1 MAYKDIQD
9 FINKLEEA
17 GELIRIS
24 ESVSPKLEISEI
36 TDRVLK
42 AKGKALLFENNGTD
56 FPVLMNA
63 YGSEKRMCIALGVES
78 LDEIAGDIEILF
90 QNLSQ
95 PRHGFLEKLKLL
107 PALGQ
112 IASWMPKKRKGRGAC
127 QEVIHHDVDLSKL
140 PILTTWP
147 HDGGPFVTLPIV
159 HTLDLKT
166 NIQNAGM
173 YRMQVLDKNHTGM
186 HWQLHKTGA
195 RHFEEYKKAGKKMPV
210 SVVLGG
216 DPSYAYAATAP
227 LPDNVDEYM
236 LAGFLRKK
244 KVEMVPCITNELYV
258 PEDADFVIEGYVD
271 PAEELVYEGP
281 FGDHTGY
288 YSLADYYPGFH
299 VSCITHRKK
308 AVYPATIVGIPP
320 QEDEWLGKATERIF
334 LAPIRLSMMPEF
346 IDMDMPVEG
355 VFHNITIVKIK
366 KTYAGQG
373 MKVMNALWGAG
384 QMMFNKVMIVVDRDI
399 DIHNY
404 REVLRVMHESYD
416 PMKDTLINRGPA
428 DVLDH
433 ASRAF
438 AFGGK
443 LGIDA
448 TDKLPEEVPLQL
460 GGDPFMKVNID
471 EIKRVFPEIVSLNDV
486 FLNRG
491 LLLIGLKKNKK
502 NHARKLIDEITSK
515 GWIKGIKLCVI
526 AEAVADIK
534 DAAEITWRVANNIDP
549 AIDCSLSGGDDGFLV
564 IDGTEKHA
572 SYDGFRREWPNV
584 VTMDEATIKKVDRR
598 WKEYGLGV
606 FLPSPSLKYLEKLY
620 PGDAVAELR
629 EEDL

>member
-1 MAYKDIQD
+1 MAYKNLSA
-9 FINKLEEA
+9 FIHALEEHN
-17 GELIRIS
+17 ELLRIQTQ
-24 ESVSPKLEISEI
+24 VDPKLEISEI
-36 TDRVLK
+36 TDRILK
-42 AKGKALLFENNGTD
+42 SKGKALLFENTSTD

-63 YGSEKRMCIALGVES
+63 FGSEERMSLALGTDK
-78 LDEIAGDIEILF
+78 LDALAGEVDMLF
-90 QNLSQ
+90 KELMQ
-95 PRHGFLEKLKLL
+95 PRNGFIEKLRML
-107 PALGQ
+107 PSLGK
-112 IASWMPKKRKGRGAC
+112 IASWMPKKVSGKGAC
-127 QEVIHHDVDLSKL
+127 QEVVMKEPDLSKL
-140 PILTTWP
+140 PVLTTWP

-159 HTLDLKT
+159 HTLDLQTK
-166 NIQNAGM
+166 IQNAGM
-173 YRMQVLDKNHTGM
+173 YRMQVLDNHHTGM

-210 SVVLGG
+210 TVVLGG
-216 DPSYAYAATAP
+216 DPAYTYCATAP
-227 LPDNVDEYM
+227 LPDNIDEYM

-244 KVEMVPCITNELYV
+244 KVEMVRCLTNELYV
-258 PEDADFVIEGYVD
+258 PADADIIIEGYVD
-271 PAEELVYEGP
+271 PGEELIYEGP

-288 YSLADYYPGFH
+288 YSLADYYPRFH
-299 VSCITHRKK
+299 VSCITHRKN

-404 REVLRVMHESYD
+404 REVLRVVHESYD
-416 PMKDTLINRGPA
+416 PMHDTLINRGPA

-443 LGIDA
+443 LGLDA
-448 TDKLPEEVPLQL
+448 TDKLPEEVPPRL

-471 EIKRVFPEIVSLNDV
+471 EIKRAFPEIVSLNDV
-486 FLNRG
+486 FLKRG

-549 AIDCSLSGGDDGFLV
+549 ATDCFLAGGEDGFLV

-572 SYDGFRREWPNV
+572 SFDGFRREWPNV

-598 WKEYGLGV
+598 WKEYGLGQ
-606 FLPSPSLKYLEKLY
+606 FLPSPSLKYLDKLY
-620 PGDAVAELR
+620 PGEAVAEL
-629 EEDL
+629 EG